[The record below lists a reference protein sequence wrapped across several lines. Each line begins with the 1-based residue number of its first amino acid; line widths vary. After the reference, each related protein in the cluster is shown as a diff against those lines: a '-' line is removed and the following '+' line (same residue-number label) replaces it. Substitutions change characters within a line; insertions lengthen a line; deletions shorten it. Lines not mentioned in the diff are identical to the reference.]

1 METAVE
7 LYKAVKTLLDA
18 AGSPEPDAKA
28 RVLVAHGLN
37 ISLGDIFLHGEAD
50 ADAVARIEHMAQ
62 RCAAGEPVEYV
73 TGCAYFRHITLA
85 VSQDVLIPRQETEL
99 VAGHAI
105 ELIKEHGYGR
115 MLDLCTGSGCIAISV
130 ASETGAAVDAC
141 DLSQAALRLAEQNAQ
156 QNGVQVRFFAS
167 DMFEN
172 VTCKYDIIVSNPPY
186 VSEDEYAAL
195 EHSVRHFEP
204 RIALAAGDGLDYYR
218 VIASK
223 ANDTM
228 TQGGALVLE
237 IGAGQAADVTALLEA
252 GGFTGI
258 KVIKDYTG
266 RDRIVTARA
275 L

>member
-1 METAVE
+1 MGTAVE
-7 LYKAVKTLLDA
+7 LYKTVKTLLSA

-28 RVLVAHGLN
+28 RVLAAHGLN

-50 ADAVARIEHMAQ
+50 ADAAVRIEEMAQ

-73 TGCAYFRHITLA
+73 TGCAHFRHITLA
-85 VSQDVLIPRQETEL
+85 VSRDVLIPRQETEL
-99 VAGHAI
+99 VAGQAI
-105 ELIKEHGYGR
+105 ELIKEHGCGKA
-115 MLDLCTGSGCIAISV
+115 LDLCTGSGCIAISI
-130 ASETGAAVDAC
+130 AAEMGTAVDAC
-141 DLSQAALRLAEQNAQ
+141 DISQAALRLAEHNAQ
-156 QNGVQVRFFAS
+156 QNGVQVGFFAS
-167 DMFEN
+167 DMFDG

-186 VSEDEYAAL
+186 VSETEYAAL

-223 ANDTM
+223 ASDYM
-228 TQGGALVLE
+228 AKGGALVLE
-237 IGAGQAADVTALLEA
+237 IGAGQAADVAALLQA
-252 GGFTGI
+252 GCFTEI

-266 RDRIVTARA
+266 RDRIVTART